1 MRRVAISNGWKNTI
15 TKRLSSVN
23 KDFKVWGIGLSV
35 SFLGTLPPAVLNL
48 IAIEI
53 GLTKGLLAAFMF
65 SAGVWT
71 VEMVF
76 VRISLVA
83 IEWFS
88 RRAGWFRVIEWLS
101 VFILAGLAVGSFRA
115 ALAGSSAGAHPADT
129 SFLPDL
135 HPFLIGMAL
144 RGLNPTMIPFWF
156 GWGAMLMEQGV
167 LQPKRL
173 HYNLFT
179 LGLGMGTLLG
189 HSIYI
194 IGGSLAADFLRTWQH
209 LFYWVIGGLFS
220 VTVVLQLIRIFRGRD
235 AAEKLRATRM
245 PDLEEV
251 SGDEEKPAN

>member
-1 MRRVAISNGWKNTI
+1 M
-15 TKRLSSVN
+15 N

-53 GLTKGLLAAFMF
+53 GLTKGMLAAFMF

-76 VRISLVA
+76 VRASLVA

-115 ALAGSSAGAHPADT
+115 ALAESSAGPHAD
-129 SFLPDL
+129 SNSLLPDL
-135 HPFLIGMAL
+135 HPFLIGMTL
-144 RGLNPTMIPFWF
+144 RALNPTMIPFWF

-194 IGGSLAADFLRTWQH
+194 VGGSLATDFLRQWQH
-209 LFYWVIGGLFS
+209 IFYWIIGGLFS

-235 AAEKLRATRM
+235 AAERLRATKVPHIEDDT
-245 PDLEEV
+245 PDE
-251 SGDEEKPAN
+251 GQQAT